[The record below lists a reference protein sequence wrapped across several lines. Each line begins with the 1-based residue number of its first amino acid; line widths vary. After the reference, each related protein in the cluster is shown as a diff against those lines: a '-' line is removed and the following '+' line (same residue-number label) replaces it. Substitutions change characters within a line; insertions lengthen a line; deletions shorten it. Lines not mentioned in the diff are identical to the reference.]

1 MRFGVRITAV
11 GDWNTGEGIRLALGA
26 LIGAYQEDDSGSLT
40 ALLPL
45 AGRTLVEY
53 QVRCAA
59 AAGASPIVVL
69 VEGIPLA
76 LNQAFER
83 LRYEGLNLILV
94 SDGNEA
100 ATRFEAGQ
108 LILVVG
114 DGVVPPL
121 ELLADLG
128 GEEEAIVLTVPD
140 DERHE
145 SYERIDGASRWSG
158 VALVEGRTLGATAAV
173 LGDWDLPSTLL
184 RRTLQAGARLRPTP
198 TKLEPLLAESPGDL
212 ELFDRSLIAKSRGP
226 RTDFA
231 SRYVLPPIEDFATE
245 KLMETRVRP
254 DWLLYAALILTLGAA
269 FAFTR
274 GWLWPA
280 VGMLVVST
288 PLDLIARRL
297 GMLRLKPLPDETLA
311 QRLLWPASGLSLI
324 ALGWWEARHG
334 SGWGASM
341 ASFAA
346 LAFAEA
352 YRIERTHTDIPISG
366 WLFSRRNAILVLFL
380 FALANAW
387 TAYVVAILGYAAIS
401 FFFAQYLVHRLR
413 PELTTH

>member
-1 MRFGVRITAV
+1 M
-11 GDWNTGEGIRLALGA
+11 ALGA

-100 ATRFEAGQ
+100 ATRFEAGE

-121 ELLADLG
+121 ELLADVA
-128 GEEEAIVLTVPD
+128 GEEEVIVLTVPD

-173 LGDWDLPSTLL
+173 LGD
-184 RRTLQAGARLRPTP
+184 
-198 TKLEPLLAESPGDL
+198 
-212 ELFDRSLIAKSRGP
+212 
-226 RTDFA
+226 
-231 SRYVLPPIEDFATE
+231 
-245 KLMETRVRP
+245 
-254 DWLLYAALILTLGAA
+254 
-269 FAFTR
+269 
-274 GWLWPA
+274 
-280 VGMLVVST
+280 
-288 PLDLIARRL
+288 
-297 GMLRLKPLPDETLA
+297 
-311 QRLLWPASGLSLI
+311 
-324 ALGWWEARHG
+324 
-334 SGWGASM
+334 
-341 ASFAA
+341 
-346 LAFAEA
+346 
-352 YRIERTHTDIPISG
+352 
-366 WLFSRRNAILVLFL
+366 
-380 FALANAW
+380 
-387 TAYVVAILGYAAIS
+387 
-401 FFFAQYLVHRLR
+401 
-413 PELTTH
+413 